1 MRKRLPIIL
10 GISAA
15 IITTFVLSSHNSLD
29 EKLLSDTIS
38 VSAVY
43 LDGNHIIKISYYDK
57 SNSTNSVTLEVV
69 GLSKTF
75 QKKYQTS
82 SFTEEVPLSN
92 PPEYGWST
100 LPVTFLVEHKEFGRI
115 QLKTEISPLGS
126 PPARVIYG
134 RS

>member
-15 IITTFVLSSHNSLD
+15 IITTFILSNNNSLD

-43 LDGNHIIKISYYDK
+43 LDSNHTIKISYYDK
-57 SNSTNSVTLEVV
+57 SNSTNTVTLEVI

-100 LPVTFLVEHKEFGRI
+100 IPVTFLVEHKEFGRI
-115 QLKTEISPLGS
+115 QVKTEISPVGS
-126 PPARVIYG
+126 PQARVIYG
-134 RS
+134 KT

>member
-15 IITTFVLSSHNSLD
+15 IITTFVLSSNNSLD

-38 VSAVY
+38 VSTVY

-57 SNSTNSVTLEVV
+57 SNHTNSVTLEVV

-75 QKKYQTS
+75 QKKYYTS

-92 PPEYGWST
+92 PPEYGWNT

-115 QLKTEISPLGS
+115 QLKTEISPLGN

>member
-1 MRKRLPIIL
+1 MPIIL

-15 IITTFVLSSHNSLD
+15 IITTFVLSSNNSLD

-43 LDGNHIIKISYYDK
+43 LDSNHIIKISYYDK
-57 SNSTNSVTLEVV
+57 SNSTNAVTLEVI

-100 LPVTFLVEHKEFGRI
+100 IPVTFLVEHKEFGRI
-115 QLKTEISPLGS
+115 QVKTEISPVGGH
-126 PPARVIYG
+126 PARVIYG
-134 RS
+134 KT

>member
-15 IITTFVLSSHNSLD
+15 IITTFILSSNNSLD

-43 LDGNHIIKISYYDK
+43 LESDHIIKISYHDK
-57 SNSTNSVTLEVV
+57 SNNTNSVTLEVV

-75 QKKYQTS
+75 QKKYQIS
-82 SFTEEVPLSN
+82 SFTEQVPLSS
-92 PPEYGWST
+92 PPEFGWST
-100 LPVTFLVEHKEFGRI
+100 LPVIFSVEHKEFGKI
-115 QLKTEISPLGS
+115 QLKTEILPLGN

>member
-15 IITTFVLSSHNSLD
+15 IVTTFIFSNNNSLN
-29 EKLLSDTIS
+29 EKLLSDTIF

-43 LDGNHIIKISYYDK
+43 FDSEHIIKISYYDK
-57 SNSTNSVTLEVV
+57 SNSTNTVTLEVV

-92 PPEYGWST
+92 SPEYGWST

-115 QLKTEISPLGS
+115 QVKTEISPLGS
-126 PPARVIYG
+126 PPTRVIYG
-134 RS
+134 KT

>member
-1 MRKRLPIIL
+1 MRKQLPIIL

-15 IITTFVLSSHNSLD
+15 IITTYILSSNNSLD

-43 LDGNHIIKISYYDK
+43 LDSNHIIKISYYDK

-75 QKKYQTS
+75 QKKYQSS

-126 PPARVIYG
+126 PPVRVIYG

>member
-1 MRKRLPIIL
+1 MGKRLPIIL
-10 GISAA
+10 VISAA
-15 IITTFVLSSHNSLD
+15 IITTFILSSNNSLD

-43 LDGNHIIKISYYDK
+43 LDSNHIIKISYHDK

-75 QKKYQTS
+75 QKKYQSS

-115 QLKTEISPLGS
+115 QVKTEISPLGN